1 MVNGTHRARFSP
13 DFARYLDTWSDI
25 ETPPQVRVH
34 AADGTETRVVSEN
47 RVAALA
53 DYRLSTPTFLQVTA
67 RDGFVMEAMMITPPD
82 FDPSRRYPV
91 LQHTYGGPHAQQVR
105 NAWGGNATMFYQ
117 LLAQRGVIVW
127 VMDHRTASGKGAVS
141 AWPVYQHFGESELR
155 DIEDGVAWLT
165 QQPYVDAAR
174 IGIEGWSYGGFMTLM
189 ALFHAP
195 DVFQAGSA
203 WAAVTDWENY
213 QRHYTQQRLRTPEEE
228 PEAYRRSSPLHH
240 VAGLKNH
247 LQIQHGMADSNVHF
261 QDAVQLMD
269 ALVAAGKQFDLVLYP
284 QSNHGWARPEVW
296 LHSTRAAFEFFETH
310 LKKR

>member
-1 MVNGTHRARFSP
+1 ELAAM
-13 DFARYLDTWSDI
+13 DYLK
-25 ETPPQVRVH
+25 RV
-34 AADGTETRVVSEN
+34 
-47 RVAALA
+47 
-53 DYRLSTPTFLQVTA
+53 
-67 RDGFVMEAMMITPPD
+67 
-82 FDPSRRYPV
+82 
-91 LQHTYGGPHAQQVR
+91 
-105 NAWGGNATMFYQ
+105 
-117 LLAQRGVIVW
+117 
-127 VMDHRTASGKGAVS
+127 
-141 AWPVYQHFGESELR
+141 
-155 DIEDGVAWLT
+155 
-165 QQPYVDAAR
+165 PYVDTAR
-174 IGIEGWSYGGFMTLM
+174 AGIWGVSYGGFMTLM

-213 QRHYTQQRLRTPEEE
+213 PRHYTQQRLRTPEEE

-269 ALVAAGKQFDLVLYP
+269 ALVAAGKRFDLVLYP
-284 QSNHGWARPEVW
+284 QSSHGWSRPEVW